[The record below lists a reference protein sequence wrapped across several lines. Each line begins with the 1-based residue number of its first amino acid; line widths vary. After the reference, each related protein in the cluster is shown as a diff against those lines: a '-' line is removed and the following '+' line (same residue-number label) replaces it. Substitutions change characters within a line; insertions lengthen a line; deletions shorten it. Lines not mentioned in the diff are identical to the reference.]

1 MRFSPADTARRNT
14 DQKLQNQSTLK
25 SISRKIPTNC
35 VACNQR
41 NADPHCTINQIRKQI
56 SSNPKECSWRS
67 AYQFEAPRLSFLE
80 RPTYTLTSNSTKS
93 YHSISLCC
101 KLIATYVFFSSSA
114 RLSRRSQDKPSSNL
128 YPRSLIRSSDSL
140 PCSLLARSFGN
151 LSHCSAH
158 QSGHFSARH
167 SDHLGEHPTAP
178 QQLMRSIRLP
188 NSQA

>member
-41 NADPHCTINQIRKQI
+41 NADAHCTINQIRKQI
-56 SSNPKECSWRS
+56 SSNPKEFSWRS
-67 AYQFEAPRLSFLE
+67 AYQFEVSRLSFLE

-93 YHSISLCC
+93 YHSIS
-101 KLIATYVFFSSSA
+101 VSA
-114 RLSRRSQDKPSSNL
+114 ARSQDKPSSSL
-128 YPRSLIRSSDSL
+128 YPRSLVRSSDSL

>member
-35 VACNQR
+35 VACNLSTEFPEKCNQR

-56 SSNPKECSWRS
+56 SSNPKEFSWRS

-93 YHSISLCC
+93 YHSIS
-101 KLIATYVFFSSSA
+101 VSA
-114 RLSRRSQDKPSSNL
+114 
-128 YPRSLIRSSDSL
+128 
-140 PCSLLARSFGN
+140 AR
-151 LSHCSAH
+151 
-158 QSGHFSARH
+158 
-167 SDHLGEHPTAP
+167 
-178 QQLMRSIRLP
+178 
-188 NSQA
+188 